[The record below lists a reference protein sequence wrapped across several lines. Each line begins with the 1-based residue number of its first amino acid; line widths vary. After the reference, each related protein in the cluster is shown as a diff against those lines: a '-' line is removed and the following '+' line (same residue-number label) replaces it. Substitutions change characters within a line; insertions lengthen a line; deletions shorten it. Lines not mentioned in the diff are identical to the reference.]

1 MVVAVRERALADK
14 FVWVSLAPASRQ
26 GAGAPEQVVAVA
38 PGRVVAGEREEPVGV
53 AGSPDCVDLDR

>member
-26 GAGAPEQVVAVA
+26 GAGAPEQVVA
-38 PGRVVAGEREEPVGV
+38 EEPVGV